1 MGWAQK
7 VWNDKSGQ
15 IIFSNKKGATYAL
28 NGDQIEKYEYT
39 KERNLDSLKKTLLEF
54 GDEE

>member
-15 IIFSNKKGATYAL
+15 IIFSTKKGATYAL
-28 NGDQIEKYEYT
+28 NGDQIEKYEYREENN
-39 KERNLDSLKKTLLEF
+39 KESLKKTLLEF
-54 GDEE
+54 AK